1 MSVTTSGAARTT
13 STSPQTIGQRYELSG
28 PPLRGGMGDLY
39 RAYDLSLD
47 REVAVKLMRADLADD
62 DQRTELVRRFRRE
75 ARLLA
80 RMRHPGTPAVFDTGE
95 DDGRPF
101 LVMEYVEGATLR
113 NLIDEVQPVP
123 RDWTVYVI
131 AQICAVLARA
141 HELSLVHRD
150 LKPDNVLLC
159 ADGTVKV
166 VDFGLAI
173 VTDSSS
179 THLTPPGVVTGDW
192 RYRAPECD
200 LGIASSRTDL
210 YAVGRILEELLEQT
224 PADDDLWELA
234 ALLTHN
240 RPQDRPKDATDVL
253 APLTPLLRRP
263 SPLPGFVT
271 ATTPEGYV
279 ETTTGL
285 TGGAS
290 RRGQTGHPEW
300 TPAALRR
307 IRASA
312 AEHAEQGRPGRAVD
326 LLRTVLDDPHA
337 PEDALM
343 DVRRDLAN
351 LLVEAGETGDALR
364 ACNDA
369 LTVMTRRLPED
380 HPAVVSLRLT
390 LARLHARAGD
400 VTTAADLYATVAED
414 LGGQASTRS
423 ERATAT
429 RELAIMQAGAGDRA
443 GAEAILTGLLAD
455 LRDAAHVDDEQV
467 IATVDALMLVRA
479 PVRRYV
485 PPARGARG

>member
-1 MSVTTSGAARTT
+1 M
-13 STSPQTIGQRYELSG
+13 TIAQRYELSDL
-28 PPLRGGMGDLY
+28 PLRGSMGELY

-47 REVAVKLMRADLADD
+47 REVAVKLVRADLTDG
-62 DQRTELVRRFRRE
+62 DQHTELARRFRRE

-95 DDGRPF
+95 DEGRPF

-123 RDWTVYVI
+123 RDWVVYVI

-150 LKPDNVLLC
+150 LRPDNVLLC

-179 THLTPPGVVTGDW
+179 THLTPPGVMTGDW

-200 LGIASSRTDL
+200 LGIVSSRTDL
-210 YAVGRILEELLEQT
+210 YAVGRILEELLEDA

-234 ALLTHN
+234 TELT
-240 RPQDRPKDATDVL
+240 QDRPQGRPKDGADVL
-253 APLTPLLRRP
+253 ARLTPLLRRP

-271 ATTPEGYV
+271 ATAPEGYV
-279 ETTTGL
+279 EITTGL
-285 TGGAS
+285 TGDTS
-290 RRGQTGHPEW
+290 RSRQTGHLEW
-300 TPAALRR
+300 TPAEVRR
-307 IRASA
+307 MRSA
-312 AEHAEQGRPGRAVD
+312 ATEHAEQGRPGRAID
-326 LLRTVLDDPHA
+326 LLRTILDDPHA
-337 PEDALM
+337 SGDALM

-351 LLVEAGETGDALR
+351 LLVEAGETGDAIR
-364 ACNDA
+364 ACDDA
-369 LTVMTRRLPED
+369 LAVMTRRLPAD
-380 HPAVVSLRLT
+380 HPAVVSLRLK
-390 LARLHARAGD
+390 LARLHVGGGD
-400 VTTAADLYATVAED
+400 VTTAADLYDTVAKD
-414 LGGQASTRS
+414 LGGRTSTRS
-423 ERATAT
+423 ERAIAT
-429 RELAIMQAGAGDRA
+429 RELAIVHAGAGDRV

-467 IATVDALMLVRA
+467 SATVDALMLVRA
-479 PVRRYV
+479 PVRRHGS
-485 PPARGARG
+485 PARGARG

>member
-1 MSVTTSGAARTT
+1 MTR
-13 STSPQTIGQRYELSG
+13 PQTIAQRYELSG
-28 PPLRGGMGDLY
+28 PPLRGSMGEVY

-47 REVAVKLMRADLADD
+47 REVAVKVVRADLADG
-62 DQRTELVRRFRRE
+62 DQHTELVRRFRRE

-101 LVMEYVEGATLR
+101 LVMEYVDGATLR

-123 RDWTVYVI
+123 RDWVVYVI

-150 LKPDNVLLC
+150 LRPDNVLLC

-200 LGIASSRTDL
+200 LGMVSSRTDL
-210 YAVGRILEELLEQT
+210 YAVGRILEELLEET
-224 PADDDLWELA
+224 PADDILWELA
-234 ALLTHN
+234 GELTQDH
-240 RPQDRPKDATDVL
+240 PQGRPKDATDVL
-253 APLTPLLRRP
+253 ARLTPLLRRP

-271 ATTPEGYV
+271 ATAPEGYA
-279 ETTTGL
+279 EITTTL
-285 TGGAS
+285 AGGAS
-290 RRGQTGHPEW
+290 RRGQTGHLEW
-300 TPAALRR
+300 TAAEVRR
-307 IRASA
+307 MRAAA
-312 AEHAEQGRPGRAVD
+312 AEHAEHGRPARAID
-326 LLRTVLDDPHA
+326 LLRSILDDRHA
-337 PEDALM
+337 SGDALM

-351 LLVEAGETGDALR
+351 LQVEAGETGEAVRACDDAL
-364 ACNDA
+364 A
-369 LTVMTRRLPED
+369 VMAHQLPAD
-380 HPAVVSLRLT
+380 HPAVLSLRLK
-390 LARLHARAGD
+390 LARLHACSGD
-400 VTTAADLYATVAED
+400 ITTAASLYAAVAKD
-414 LGGQASTRS
+414 LDGQASTRS

-429 RELAIMQAGAGDRA
+429 RELAIIQAGAGDRV
-443 GAEAILTGLLAD
+443 GAEAVLTELLAD
-455 LRDAAHVDDEQV
+455 LRDAAHVDGEQV
-467 IATVDALMLVRA
+467 FATVDALMLVRA
-479 PVRRYV
+479 PVRRYG